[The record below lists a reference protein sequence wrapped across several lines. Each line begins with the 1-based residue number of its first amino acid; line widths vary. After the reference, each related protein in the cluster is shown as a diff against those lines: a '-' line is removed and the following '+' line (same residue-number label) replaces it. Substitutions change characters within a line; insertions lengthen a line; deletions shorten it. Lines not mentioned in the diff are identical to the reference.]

1 MPEWW
6 TYGLSDFLLFSPR
19 TYYRLLER
27 HNEALWPAQFLAAGL
42 GLGILGLLRRPT
54 TGQGR
59 LISAILALL
68 WIWVSWA
75 FVWKRYATINWAASY
90 VAPLFAI
97 EVLLFFWVGVARGGL
112 VFRPRRNGAGV
123 IGIALF
129 VFALAFYPVLAPLA
143 GRPWAQAEI
152 FGLAPDPTVIA
163 TLGLVLM
170 LEGGVRWALLAVP
183 TLWCLFSGA
192 TLLAMGSR
200 EALILFAAAFLAI
213 LAAAWPHL
221 SRRKQ
226 SGAVDG

>member
-6 TYGLSDFLLFSPR
+6 SYGLSDFLLFSPR
-19 TYYRLLER
+19 TYYRLLEH
-27 HNEALWPAQFLAAGL
+27 HNRAFWPAQLLAAGL

-59 LISAILALL
+59 IISAILALL

-75 FVWKRYATINWAASY
+75 FIWKRYATINWAASY
-90 VAPLFAI
+90 VVPLFAI
-97 EVLLFFWVGVARGGL
+97 EALLLLWIGVVRGRL
-112 VFRPRRNGAGV
+112 IFRPWRNGAG
-123 IGIALF
+123 ILGIALF
-129 VFALAFYPVLAPLA
+129 VLAVAFYPVLAPLA

-163 TLGLVLM
+163 TVGLLLL
-170 LEGGVRWALLAVP
+170 LEGSIRWALLAVP
-183 TLWCLFSGA
+183 ILWCLFSGA

-200 EALILFAAAFLAI
+200 EALILFATAFLSI
-213 LAAAWPHL
+213 LAAAWPQL
-221 SRRKQ
+221 SRRKK